1 MTDVENT
8 LSETLESAH
17 MSENLSKHSIIP
29 FDLKITNFGA
39 HTAMKYVS
47 SHSISFIGED
57 TSDLGVIA
65 FDSVV
70 IPELEDHFC

>member
-29 FDLKITNFGA
+29 FDLKFANFGV

-47 SHSISFIGED
+47 SCSL
-57 TSDLGVIA
+57 DLLERTPLTLGSIA

-70 IPELEDHFC
+70 ILELEDHFS